1 MIATGAHGKSGDVLD
16 HVEGVTEEKLDL
28 RRLESATAASVMM
41 KIYKLKAATQ
51 IAARVSFRFGHI
63 FSNYLLLVNA
73 P

>member
-41 KIYKLKAATQ
+41 KIHKLKAATQ
-51 IAARVSFRFGHI
+51 IAARVSFRFE
-63 FSNYLLLVNA
+63 LR
-73 P
+73 